1 VANAGRGLYGRV
13 HESSWSEIREHLEVN
28 VASTVSLMR
37 LLSPRMILRRR
48 QLQNDG
54 LVNSNPSA
62 SGGRIL
68 VISSAA
74 GVGPGADIALYA
86 ATKAFLTTFA
96 LSLRRELLSEGI
108 LVSVATPGPLLG
120 TNFLSKVR
128 NMKHV
133 PISFRLP
140 VLAMGVDTAAD
151 QIIRGMIMGREI
163 VSPGFLA
170 KFYVHI
176 VAKLLPSSLIS
187 VGVQNLWKPIPNIR
201 LLAKK
206 SKKLHSKQ
214 SNVVQRGDEEMTS
227 QHTIRK
233 SRLSQHRPFL
243 KSKLSQWNPLMK
255 LRKRWIPKWNIFG
268 TKISKYEIEESFL
281 REMKQLQLSEEEAE
295 VAALRNTYVYMDS
308 SDVSREK
315 LVEEVPTPIVSLENE
330 F

>member
-1 VANAGRGLYGRV
+1 
-13 HESSWSEIREHLEVN
+13 
-28 VASTVSLMR
+28 
-37 LLSPRMILRRR
+37 
-48 QLQNDG
+48 
-54 LVNSNPSA
+54 
-62 SGGRIL
+62 
-68 VISSAA
+68 
-74 GVGPGADIALYA
+74 
-86 ATKAFLTTFA
+86 
-96 LSLRRELLSEGI
+96 
-108 LVSVATPGPLLG
+108 
-120 TNFLSKVR
+120 
-128 NMKHV
+128 
-133 PISFRLP
+133 
-140 VLAMGVDTAAD
+140 MGVDTAAD